1 MPDRSKRR
9 HLMAAPGSLATGASR
24 ADANRCRFVPGSR
37 AGHYESYFLRAN
49 EAGRARA
56 FWIRYTFFS
65 PAGQPQ
71 LALGEVWAVWFDG
84 EQRRIV
90 ALKNQFAL
98 ADCLIGAGAPD
109 LLIGHA
115 HLSASCLAGSASGPG
130 HSIAWALGYDAPHP
144 PLLLLP
150 ASLYGGRFPQA
161 KALVG
166 APGALFSGQL
176 DIDGET
182 VAVDQWRGSQNHNWG
197 SRHTDTYAWG
207 QVAGFDDAPEVFLE
221 CSTARLRWGPLR
233 SPQMSLV
240 VLRIG
245 TLALSLNS
253 ITQALRTRARIAGF
267 TWDLDARADGVRVE
281 IRIDAPREAFAG
293 LHYPNPPGG
302 IKTCLNSK
310 LASCSMTV
318 TLRDEPP
325 RRYSSRHGAAFEIL
339 TDRTDHG
346 VAILA

>member
-1 MPDRSKRR
+1 
-9 HLMAAPGSLATGASR
+9 MAAAGSLAAGASR
-24 ADANRCRFVPGSR
+24 ADANRCRFIPGNR

-71 LALGEVWAVWFDG
+71 LALGEVWALWFDG
-84 EQRRIV
+84 EQRRIM

-98 ADCLIGAGAPD
+98 ADCVIGTGAPD

-115 HLSASCLAGSASGPG
+115 HLSATCLAGSASGPG

-144 PLLLLP
+144 PLLLP
-150 ASLYGGRFPQA
+150 ASMYDGRFPQA

-166 APGALFSGQL
+166 APGALFSGQ
-176 DIDGET
+176 
-182 VAVDQWRGSQNHNWG
+182 
-197 SRHTDTYAWG
+197 
-207 QVAGFDDAPEVFLE
+207 VAGFDDAPEVFLE
-221 CSTARLRWGPLR
+221 CSTACLRWGVLR

-245 TLALSLNS
+245 ALALSLNS
-253 ITQALRTRARIAGF
+253 ITQALRTRARIDGF
-267 TWDLDARADGVRVE
+267 TWDIDARADGVRIE
-281 IRIDAPREAFAG
+281 IRIDAPRDAFAG
-293 LHYPNPPGG
+293 LHYANPPGG

-318 TLRDEPP
+318 SLRGEPA
-325 RRYSSRHGAAFEIL
+325 RRYGSRHGAAFELL
-339 TDRTDHG
+339 TDRNEHG
-346 VAILA
+346 VTILA

>member
-1 MPDRSKRR
+1 MSDSIKRR
-9 HLMAAPGSLATGASR
+9 HLMAAAGSLAAGASR
-24 ADANRCRFVPGSR
+24 ADANRCRFIPGNR

-71 LALGEVWAVWFDG
+71 LALGEVWALWFDG
-84 EQRRIV
+84 EQRRIM

-98 ADCLIGAGAPD
+98 ADCVIGTGAPD

-115 HLSASCLAGSASGPG
+115 HLSATCLAGSASGPG

-144 PLLLLP
+144 PLLLP
-150 ASLYGGRFPQA
+150 ASMYDGRFPQA

-166 APGALFSGQL
+166 APGALFSGQ
-176 DIDGET
+176 
-182 VAVDQWRGSQNHNWG
+182 
-197 SRHTDTYAWG
+197 
-207 QVAGFDDAPEVFLE
+207 VAGFDDAPEVFLE
-221 CSTARLRWGPLR
+221 CSTACLRWGVLR

-245 TLALSLNS
+245 ALALSLNS
-253 ITQALRTRARIAGF
+253 ITQALRTRARIDGF
-267 TWDLDARADGVRVE
+267 TWDIDARADGVRIE
-281 IRIDAPREAFAG
+281 IRIDAPRDAFAG
-293 LHYPNPPGG
+293 LHYANPPGG

-318 TLRDEPP
+318 SLRGEPA
-325 RRYSSRHGAAFEIL
+325 RRYGSRHGAAFELL
-339 TDRTDHG
+339 TDRNEHG
-346 VAILA
+346 VTILA